1 MRMAER
7 LAALAACVP
16 PGSIVA
22 DIGTDH
28 ACLPVFL
35 IEAGISP
42 KVIATD
48 LNPGP
53 LESAARAVA
62 KHHLEKSIELR
73 LGNGLKVLKPGEV
86 EVVVLAGIGGNT
98 IKGILAAAQD
108 VLEDIKRLVMQPMS
122 DAGDLR
128 IWLAGNGWKIINEK
142 LVEEGGRI
150 YEIIIAEQGR
160 ELFDDKQ
167 LLELGPR
174 LIEGKDPLLGNYL
187 GKIIEQYERM
197 LAGLAAGKNE
207 ATLEKARQIRAKL
220 ERIREVAKC
229 L

>member
-1 MRMAER
+1 MQLAGR

-28 ACLPVFL
+28 AYLPVFL

-53 LESAARAVA
+53 LESAARTVA
-62 KHHLEKSIELR
+62 ERHLEKSIELR
-73 LGNGLKVLKPGEV
+73 LGNGLKVLKPEEA
-86 EVVVLAGIGGNT
+86 EVVVLAGMGGNT
-98 IKGILAAAQD
+98 IREILAAAQD
-108 VLEDIKRLVMQPMS
+108 ILKNVKRLVMQPMA

-128 IWLAGNGWKIINEK
+128 VWLAENGWKIVGEK
-142 LVEEGGRI
+142 LVEEEGRI
-150 YEIIIAEQGR
+150 YAIITAEHGR
-160 ELFDDKQ
+160 ELFDDKIV
-167 LLELGPR
+167 LELGPR
-174 LIEGKDPLLGNYL
+174 LIEGKDPLLRTYL
-187 GKIIEQYERM
+187 GKIIERYERV

-207 ATLEKARQIRAKL
+207 AALEKARQITAKL
-220 ERIREVAKC
+220 ERIKEVVKC